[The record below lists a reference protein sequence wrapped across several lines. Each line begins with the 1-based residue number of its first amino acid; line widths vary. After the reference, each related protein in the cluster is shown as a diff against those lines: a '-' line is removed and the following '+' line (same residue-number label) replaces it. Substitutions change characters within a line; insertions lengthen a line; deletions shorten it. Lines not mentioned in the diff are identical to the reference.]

1 MGPKLLLRSGD
12 WRLNPVSDLTFRHSD
27 NSFTD
32 KEWGYGDEDPAI
44 FNPTELDAEQWVLAA
59 KVGGLKQLILTAKH
73 HDGFCL
79 WPATIALVKELQPGV
94 KIFSQRISWWK

>member
-1 MGPKLLLRSGD
+1 MKRYMIF
-12 WRLNPVSDLTFRHSD
+12 PVLALMLFSCKSESVQQVLPSPEQLAYQQMEMVGFIHFTV

-59 KVGGLKQLILTAKH
+59 KAGGLKQLMVFVPGPVPIPSTA
-73 HDGFCL
+73 
-79 WPATIALVKELQPGV
+79 
-94 KIFSQRISWWK
+94 